1 MKTFYDKSICSSAR
15 KTIGV
20 GSGILREP
28 ASFAAFVTSAIGN
41 GFSWTGVAAR
51 CGGQVQIRNA
61 GACAIAIVRTNYLS
75 TVRTSN
81 AVIVMHRT
89 AKVAASSA
97 GVVAFA
103 SREGI

>member
-1 MKTFYDKSICSSAR
+1 MKIFDDKSICSSAR
-15 KTIGV
+15 ETTGI
-20 GSGILREP
+20 GSGIVRET
-28 ASFAAFVTSAIGN
+28 ASFATFLTSAIGN

-51 CGGQVQIRNA
+51 CGGQVQIRNT
-61 GACAIAIVRTNYLS
+61 GACAIVIVRTNYLS

-89 AKVAASSA
+89 VSVAASAA
-97 GVVAFA
+97 GVVALA